1 MAKKKSKRRRKAAF
15 SLLNALEAFTY
26 AEIVARGSTGG
37 GVYSFIT
44 GATDLGYSKSTTV
57 YDAGFGTSSTTGVQL
72 VGTTQISLGDLM
84 TEPSLALMQIA
95 ENFQSNLIPMSLAAF
110 STSIGFRI
118 GKRLLRRPISSINRH
133 LVKPALGAGIR
144 L

>member
-1 MAKKKSKRRRKAAF
+1 MAKRKAKRRRRKPAF

-26 AEIVARGSTGG
+26 AEIVARGTTGG

-44 GATDLGYSKSTTV
+44 GATDLGYSKSITV
-57 YDAGFGTSSTTGVQL
+57 TDSAWGSSATGAQL

-95 ENFQSNLIPMSLAAF
+95 QNFQSNLIPMSLSAF

-118 GKRLLRRPISSINRH
+118 GKRLLRKPISSINRH